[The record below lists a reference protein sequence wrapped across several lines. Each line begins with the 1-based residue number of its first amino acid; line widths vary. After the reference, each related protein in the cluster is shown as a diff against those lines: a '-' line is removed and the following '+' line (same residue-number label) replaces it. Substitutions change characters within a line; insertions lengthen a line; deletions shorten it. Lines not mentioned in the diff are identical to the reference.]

1 VGRILGVFFLPFE
14 SAALVAM
21 SPGHD
26 SEIACRESNAVPT
39 PSFTAV
45 EASKLLHAGGNST
58 PAASVSSRVYARRIS
73 SAVVDEPFDAGQ
85 IPSNRYFIAPE
96 LVGFRSE
103 IPIVL
108 WPGIVDESRLEVRS

>member
-1 VGRILGVFFLPFE
+1 MGRILGVFFLPIE

-26 SEIACRESNAVPT
+26 SEIACRESNA
-39 PSFTAV
+39 
-45 EASKLLHAGGNST
+45 
-58 PAASVSSRVYARRIS
+58 
-73 SAVVDEPFDAGQ
+73 GQ
-85 IPSNRYFIAPE
+85 IPSNRYFIAPD
-96 LVGFRSE
+96 LVGVRSE